1 MAGGD
6 VAGGASWAG
15 RRRRLGERGERGGHR
30 RPAATAAE
38 RGGVWA
44 GLWEVGLRR
53 RRGFGRRGGGAVG
66 GGAAGGAVG
75 DGGGAW
81 GETGEEK
88 RARGNEPRAGFLGD

>member
-30 RPAATAAE
+30 RPAATAAS

-44 GLWEVGLRR
+44 GLWEAGLRR

-66 GGAAGGAVG
+66 GGAAGGA
-75 DGGGAW
+75 AAQW
-81 GETGEEK
+81 ATAAAQLTAA
-88 RARGNEPRAGFLGD
+88 ARGERQRRKEARAWK

>member
-44 GLWEVGLRR
+44 GLWEAGLRR

-66 GGAAGGAVG
+66 GGAAGGA
-75 DGGGAW
+75 AAQL
-81 GETGEEK
+81 TAA
-88 RARGNEPRAGFLGD
+88 ARGERQRRREARAWK